1 MDLCA
6 GRGGCARHRKFY
18 QELTDELCQIVR
30 SAVLAPSYEPVL
42 PWGREYL
49 WHWFVELSQGRQE
62 GFSGP
67 QALSWRDMS
76 EWASLTN
83 SVPRNSE
90 WRTLRAMDA
99 AFLSAC
105 RDKPPAPTT
114 ESTMSGRELTPELFD
129 ALFQ

>member
-1 MDLCA
+1 LDLFS
-6 GRGGCARHRKFY
+6 GRGGRARYRKFY
-18 QELTDELCQIVR
+18 QELTDEFCQVVR

-67 QALSWRDMS
+67 QALTWREMA

-83 SVPRNSE
+83 SVPRQAE
-90 WRTLRAMDA
+90 WRALRAMDRAYLA
-99 AFLSAC
+99 AV
-105 RDKPPAPTT
+105 RDKPSADTAAPANT
-114 ESTMSGRELTPELFD
+114 GRELTPELFD